1 MMSVFGIQ
9 KEFFRVNMSK
19 TSVSVNKVLVLK
31 IVVNAPIPH
40 KPLNPGIAKN

>member
-19 TSVSVNKVLVLK
+19 TSVSVNTAGPEN
-31 IVVNAPIPH
+31 IC
-40 KPLNPGIAKN
+40 